1 MTEQGA
7 EQGAVGAA
15 QGAARIAVG
24 VSVQGSNLRA
34 LRAAEQR
41 GILGGSIVSVF
52 ADRVCPAL
60 DWAVEEGI
68 PVLLV
73 PPSGHPDAASW
84 DMGLTAGLQQVE
96 PDVVVLAGF
105 MRILGPEML
114 RAFRGRIL
122 NVHPSLLP
130 AFPGAH
136 AIADALAARVTVT
149 GVTVHVVDE
158 RLDGG
163 PIVAQEAVPV
173 LPSDD
178 EATLAAR
185 IHAVEHR
192 LLPRVVAMAAAGALG
207 IDDVGRLT
215 FDRSRSGAI
224 PVPRRALLSMSDK
237 DGLVDLARGL
247 DALGFELVSTGG
259 TARAVRDAG
268 LLVTDVAAVT
278 GTPEMLDGRV
288 KTLHPAIHG
297 GVLGDWRSPAHRGQM
312 AHANIDPFQVV
323 AVNLYRFADAA
334 ARPGIDLEG
343 LIEEIDIGGPAL
355 VRAAAKNHANVTI
368 LTDRSQYPTVLEELA
383 RDGAVSEHT
392 RRQLAVAAYRLT
404 AGYDAMIAAEL
415 GRRFSGETAD
425 PGIEE
430 RFPPRLDLALERAA
444 LLRYGENPHQGA
456 ALYVMPNA
464 DRMAGPLA
472 TGAAPLQG
480 KALSYNNLL
489 DAAAAAGLAR
499 DLRGAAIVIL
509 KHGNPCGAAEAGDLV
524 AAWEGALAGDPVSA
538 FGGVV
543 AVKGVVDRA
552 LAERLAGL
560 FLEVVVACAF
570 DTDALAILSRKTDL
584 RLLEDP
590 GIVGMPV
597 AGVEYR
603 SAGGAVL
610 ATDADVSVDQV
621 ATWRSVGARTATEQE
636 LADLDLAWRVCRHV
650 RSNAIVLVKDGRVV
664 GVGAGQMSR
673 VDSARIAVDK
683 AGPERSMGAVC
694 ASDAFFPFPDA
705 LEVCAAAGV
714 TAFAHPGGSKR
725 DAEVIAAADAAG
737 VAILLT
743 GVRHFRH

>member
-1 MTEQGA
+1 MTDG
-7 EQGAVGAA
+7 G
-15 QGAARIAVG
+15 ARIAVG
-24 VSVQGSNLRA
+24 VSGQGTNLRA
-34 LRAAEQR
+34 LLAAQR
-41 GILGGSIVSVF
+41 RGVLGGSIVSVF

-60 DWAVEEGI
+60 DVATEAGI

-73 PPSGHPDAASW
+73 PPSGHPDSASW
-84 DMGLTAGLQQVE
+84 DMGLTAGLQQVG

-114 RAFRGRIL
+114 RAFRGRVV

-130 AFPGAH
+130 AFPGVD
-136 AIADALAARVTVT
+136 AIRQALDARVTVT
-149 GVTVHVVDE
+149 GVTVHLVDAT
-158 RLDGG
+158 LDGG

-178 EATLAAR
+178 EASLAAR

-192 LLPRVVAMAAAGALG
+192 LLPRVVAMAAAGTLG
-207 IDDVGRLT
+207 IDEAGRLT
-215 FDRSRSGAI
+215 FDRSRAGAI

-237 DGLVDLARGL
+237 DGLVDLGRAL
-247 DALGFELVSTGG
+247 DELGFELVSTGG
-259 TARAVRDAG
+259 TARTLREAG
-268 LLVTDVAAVT
+268 LAVTDVAAVT

-297 GVLGDWRSPAHRGQM
+297 GVLGDWRLPTHRGQLG
-312 AHANIDPFQVV
+312 HANIDPFQVV

-334 ARPGIDLEG
+334 ARPGIDLDG

-355 VRAAAKNHANVTI
+355 VRAAAKNHANVAI
-368 LTDRSQYPTVLEELA
+368 LTDQRQYPGVLEELR
-383 RDGAVSEHT
+383 RDGAVREAT
-392 RRQLAVAAYRLT
+392 RRELAIAAYRLT

-415 GRRFSGETAD
+415 ARRFRGDTGD
-425 PGIEE
+425 PGTEE

-444 LLRYGENPHQGA
+444 LLRYGENPHQSA
-456 ALYVMPNA
+456 ALYVVPDA

-472 TGAAPLQG
+472 TGATPLQG

-489 DAAAAAGLAR
+489 DAAAAAALAR
-499 DLRGAAIVIL
+499 DLRGAAVVIV
-509 KHGNPCGAAEAGDLV
+509 KHGNPCGAAEADDLV
-524 AAWEGALAGDPVSA
+524 AAWEKALAGDPVSA

-543 AVKGVVDRA
+543 AVKGVVDGP
-552 LAERLAGL
+552 LAERLASL

-570 DTDALAILSRKTDL
+570 DTDALAILSRKADL

-590 GIVGMPV
+590 GIVGLPV

-610 ATDADVSVDQV
+610 ATDADVSIDQA
-621 ATWRSVGARTATEQE
+621 ATWRSVGARPATERE

-650 RSNAIVLVKDGRVV
+650 RSNAIVLVRDGQVV

-683 AGPERSMGAVC
+683 AGPERAAGAVC

-737 VAILLT
+737 AAILLT